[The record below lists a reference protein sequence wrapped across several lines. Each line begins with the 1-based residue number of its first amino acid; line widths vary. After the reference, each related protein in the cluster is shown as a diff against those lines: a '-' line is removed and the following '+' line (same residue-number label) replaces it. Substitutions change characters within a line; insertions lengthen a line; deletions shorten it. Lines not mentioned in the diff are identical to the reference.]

1 MKVVVIGG
9 GASGLIAAIKASE
22 YADVTIID
30 GNNKLGKKILITG
43 NGRCNFWNESINI
56 SKYNKEASSFLNE
69 ILKSKD
75 EVYDFLIKKLGITP
89 ISKDGYIYPYSK
101 TAASVLSSLMNEVK
115 KRNINILYDLKVTSI
130 KIEES
135 YITLT
140 LSDNTTLRVDKV
152 IVATGSKAASKTGSD
167 GSGYELLKNL
177 GIKIDE
183 VTPSLVPLFIRDD
196 VKHFWSGVRA
206 NARVSFYKES
216 SLVKEEIGEIQLT
229 ENGISG
235 IVTFNISGLVSS
247 YLSSNK
253 DFSVIIDFLPEIDDA
268 RSFLDNKSEEMNS
281 NNLEELFETIFNYK
295 LLSGIL
301 RRANLKKDDSW
312 NNLNDNEKNILID
325 AIKRFKVYVVGTDS
339 FDKAQVCHG
348 GVSLDEIDYTFSLKK
363 YNNIKVVGE
372 ILNVDG
378 DCGGYNLAFAFI
390 SGYIGGSSIHD

>member
-206 NARVSFYKES
+206 NARVSFYEGS

-325 AIKRFKVYVVGTDS
+325 AIKRFKVDVVGTDS

>member
-56 SKYNKEASSFLNE
+56 SKYNKEASSFLKE

-75 EVYDFLIKKLGITP
+75 EVYDFLTKKIGITP

-101 TAASVLSSLMNEVK
+101 TASSVLSSLMNEVK
-115 KRNINILYDLKVTSI
+115 KNNINILYDLKVTNVR
-130 KIEES
+130 IEES
-135 YITLT
+135 YITLV
-140 LSDNTTLRVDKV
+140 LSDNTTLRADKI

-167 GSGYELLKNL
+167 GSGYEILKNL

-183 VTPSLVPLFIRDD
+183 VTPSLVPLFISDD
-196 VKHFWSGVRA
+196 VKHLWSGVRA
-206 NARVSFYKES
+206 NARVSFYEGS
-216 SLVKEEIGEIQLT
+216 SLIKDEIGEIQLT

-253 DFSVIIDFLPEIDDA
+253 DFSVIIDFLPEIDDV
-268 RSFLDNKSEEMNS
+268 RSFLDSKGEQMNS

-325 AIKRFKVYVVGTDS
+325 AIKRFKVNVVGTDS

-363 YNNIKVVGE
+363 YNNIKVIGE

>member
-206 NARVSFYKES
+206 NARVSFYEGS

-235 IVTFNISGLVSS
+235 IVTFNISGLASS

-253 DFSVIIDFLPEIDDA
+253 DFSVIIDFLPEVDDA

-325 AIKRFKVYVVGTDS
+325 AIKRFKVNVVGTDS
-339 FDKAQVCHG
+339 FDKAQICHG

>member
-140 LSDNTTLRVDKV
+140 LSDNTILRVDKV

-206 NARVSFYKES
+206 NARVSFYEGS

-301 RRANLKKDDSW
+301 RRTNLKKDDSW
-312 NNLNDNEKNILID
+312 NNLNDNEKNNLID
-325 AIKRFKVYVVGTDS
+325 AIKRFKVDVVGTDS
-339 FDKAQVCHG
+339 FDKAQICHG